1 MPLRAL
7 LLLGSTLADDGR
19 VREALAALGEM
30 GAVRLLAPIR
40 HGPGSRDPQRHYFNA
55 LAEFG
60 FAGERATLVAALKAL
75 ESRLGRRRDGGEVAI
90 DIDLL
95 ALHVDERWQADA
107 HALAKGEFAQAHTRA
122 LLRAAALEVDLAPA

>member
-7 LLLGSTLADDGR
+7 LLLGSTLPDDGR
-19 VREALAALGEM
+19 LRQALAALGEM

-55 LAEFG
+55 LAEF
-60 FAGERATLVAALKAL
+60 FYSGERATLVAALKAL
-75 ESRLGRRRDGGEVAI
+75 ERKLGRRRDDGEVAI

-95 ALHVDERWQADA
+95 ALRVDGRWQADA
-107 HALAKGEFAQAHTRA
+107 HAQAKGEFEQAHTRA
-122 LLRAAALEVDLAPA
+122 LLRDAALDVDLPRV